1 MGIDKLFL
9 KVVFQGS
16 FMLLVYDELSPEFKV
31 GGQLSPEFKVN
42 GEHVY

>member
-16 FMLLVYDELSPEFKV
+16 FMLVVYDELSPEFKV
-31 GGQLSPEFKVN
+31 N
-42 GEHVY
+42 GEHIY

>member
-16 FMLLVYDELSPEFKV
+16 FMLVVYDELSPEFKV
-31 GGQLSPEFKVN
+31 GGQLSLEIKLN
-42 GEHVY
+42 GEHIY